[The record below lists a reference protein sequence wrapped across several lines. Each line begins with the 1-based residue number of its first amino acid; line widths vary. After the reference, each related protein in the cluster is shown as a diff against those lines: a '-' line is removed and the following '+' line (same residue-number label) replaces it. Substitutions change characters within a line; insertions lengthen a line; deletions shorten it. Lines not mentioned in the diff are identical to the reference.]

1 MDKKAKKTVFQR
13 VGGTEG
19 FTQLVEKF
27 YKKVTED
34 EDLMEKYF
42 KGANVKSIID
52 NQFKYIASK
61 CGGK

>member
-1 MDKKAKKTVFQR
+1 LFQR